1 VKEIERREKW
11 KIRVIYIEKQCG
23 QSYSVAQGN
32 VLAACISGSGGGS
45 GYVKSPLDDLLAIVC
60 DFRFT

>member
-1 VKEIERREKW
+1 MID
-11 KIRVIYIEKQCG
+11 IEKQCG

-45 GYVKSPLDDLLAIVC
+45 GYVKRLLDDLLTIV
-60 DFRFT
+60 